1 MSIATAPLRELTL
14 AEWLDGPP
22 APEGYRDELVRG
34 HRIMSPTEFVAN
46 SIAEGRLIA
55 HLSRHLA
62 HRWLAV
68 PQPGLLIGG
77 DPAATMRI
85 PDLAVIPAQPSAG
98 GRYVDAREVPLAVE
112 VVSASSVETDWV
124 TKRAEYAAAGIPN
137 YLIVDVR
144 GDAPQLWLFEQVL
157 ADGPSEPATYPPY
170 PDPTGGGTSV
180 TIHIPGCDPVTI
192 TAAELA

>member
-62 HRWLAV
+62 YRWLAV

-144 GDAPQLWLFEQVL
+144 EDPVVYLFDTL
-157 ADGPSEPATYPPY
+157 LPATDDQPRRYA
-170 PDPTGGGTSV
+170 DPTGDGHTV
-180 TIHIPGCDPVTI
+180 TLTIDGQPITI
-192 TAAELA
+192 TAADLV